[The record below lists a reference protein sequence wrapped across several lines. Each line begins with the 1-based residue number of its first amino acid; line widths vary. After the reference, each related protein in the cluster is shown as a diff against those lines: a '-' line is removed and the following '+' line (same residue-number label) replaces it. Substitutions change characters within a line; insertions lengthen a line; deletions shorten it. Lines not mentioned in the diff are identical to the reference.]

1 MDLKELFTKKLTE
14 KFPQINFDITDY
26 KDQLAVTFDKE
37 HIVTVSD
44 FLKNEEELQFKLC
57 EDVTAVDW
65 ANLPAG
71 RQGRKNRF
79 TVVYHIFSLKLNL
92 RIRLKTD
99 VDESESVESVSS
111 IWKTANWHER
121 ETYDMYGITF
131 KNHPDLRRMYMPE
144 EFEYH
149 PLRKDF
155 PLMGIPGSLPLP
167 KKEN

>member
-1 MDLKELFTKKLTE
+1 MDLKELVTKKLTE

-71 RQGRKNRF
+71 RQGRKKRF
-79 TVVYHIFSLKLNL
+79 TFVYHIFSLKLNL
-92 RIRLKTD
+92 RLRLKAD
-99 VDESESVESVSS
+99 IDESDPPVGEASYNIESVSS
-111 IWKTANWHER
+111 IWKTANWHE
-121 ETYDMYGITF
+121 
-131 KNHPDLRRMYMPE
+131 
-144 EFEYH
+144 
-149 PLRKDF
+149 
-155 PLMGIPGSLPLP
+155 
-167 KKEN
+167 